1 MENEKRNYLEVI
13 DSLSEIIGSKNDEEI
28 ENAIVDL
35 ADIKEYLSG
44 ISAEIQGFEKREE
57 SQNETIINLRK
68 ANNRLMRQIAVT
80 DGEKE
85 KEKEE
90 ISRLDILNNIF

>member
-28 ENAIVDL
+28 ENALVDL

-44 ISAEIQGFEKREE
+44 INTEIEGFEKREE

-80 DGEKE
+80 DEEKE

-90 ISRLDILNNIF
+90 ISRLGILNNIF